1 MNKRIVIS
9 ESEKQRI
16 LSQHKGVIKEESELK
31 RQSLSEREMSKLI
44 NSVLINESNACKADS
59 DCGRGQR
66 CVNGKCSITTSLKE
80 MRQCKSDTDCPS
92 NMACYNGKCQVT
104 SKSKEMKEGAGCK
117 TNRDCGGLIC
127 SNGQCVNR
135 FTKSE
140 MKEARKCRPGEQECG
155 GGCCPR
161 GSSCRLGMCSSGASQ
176 PTPPIFNESEEMDEG
191 STKPTSTP
199 SKVPGCMGGMTY
211 CASAKQCCESGG
223 CDSYGCRD
231 PRTGRRVPGGR
242 PIDESDEI
250 IYEIEMDVEEID
262 ETIYEIELDDEKSK
276 IKPKKRGGC
285 CTKFKCLGGQSC
297 NQETCVCYRPTF

>member
-66 CVNGKCSITTSLKE
+66 CVNGKCTITTSLKE
-80 MRQCKSDTDCPS
+80 MQQCKSDTDCPL
-92 NMACYNGKCQVT
+92 NMACYNGRCQVT

-135 FTKSE
+135 LSQSE

-161 GSSCRLGMCSSGASQ
+161 GSSCRLGMCSSGTSQ
-176 PTPPIFNESEEMDEG
+176 PTAPIFNESEEMDE
-191 STKPTSTP
+191 
-199 SKVPGCMGGMTY
+199 
-211 CASAKQCCESGG
+211 
-223 CDSYGCRD
+223 
-231 PRTGRRVPGGR
+231 
-242 PIDESDEI
+242 I
-250 IYEIEMDVEEID
+250 
-262 ETIYEIELDDEKSK
+262 IYEIELDEVEGESER
-276 IKPKKRGGC
+276 KKGC
-285 CTKFKCLGGQSC
+285 CGKYHCLDGYSC
-297 NQETCVCYRPTF
+297 KDCACKKARF